1 MQSRTT
7 KNPLTLKELKSLPG
21 GALSPPP
28 LSLPS
33 RGVPD
38 SELGG
43 SVDVGVVGRGSSCHW
58 WSHFFPLEAQSI
70 TETEI

>member
-1 MQSRTT
+1 M
-7 KNPLTLKELKSLPG
+7 SLPC

-28 LSLPS
+28 LPLAS
-33 RGVPD
+33 RGVSD

-43 SVDVGVVGRGSSCHW
+43 SVDVGVVRRGSSCHW
-58 WSHFFPLEAQSI
+58 WSHFFLLEAQSL